1 MSFIS
6 TNILSEGS
14 ISGSTFFSGG
24 TNLNLLF
31 ATGNDI
37 LVNKISGGTFNSN
50 TRVLTL
56 TNNTGGTFTVSGI
69 TDTYQTGGTFNVS
82 GNSLTLNNNSGGI
95 FTVTGVTNTLS
106 ASATLNFPS
115 TGSRMSSDLTITVN
129 GAAIGDAVSLG
140 TPAAPTTNSVFV
152 AFVSAAN
159 TVTVRFNNYTNAS
172 LDPASGTFKVVVHK

>member
-6 TNILSEGS
+6 NSILSEGS

-37 LVNKISGGTFNSN
+37 LVNKISGGTFNVSGN
-50 TRVLTL
+50 SLTL
-56 TNNTGGTFTVSGI
+56 TNNTGGTFTV
-69 TDTYQTGGTFNVS
+69 
-82 GNSLTLNNNSGGI
+82 
-95 FTVTGVTNTLS
+95 TGVTNTLL

-115 TGSRMSSDLTITVN
+115 TGSRTSSDLTITVN
-129 GAAIGDAVSLG
+129 GADIGDAVSLG

-152 AFVSAAN
+152 AFVSTAN
-159 TVTVRFNNYTNAS
+159 TVTVRFNNYTNGS